1 MTYIY
6 IFFKMTKMTNDRN
19 NIYKR
24 DIEKIKNNKVFFY
37 MRES

>member
-1 MTYIY
+1 
-6 IFFKMTKMTNDRN
+6 MTKMTNDRN

-24 DIEKIKNNKVFFY
+24 DTEKIKNNKVFFY

>member
-1 MTYIY
+1 
-6 IFFKMTKMTNDRN
+6 MTKMTNDRN